1 MYVTDIGNIDFYVL
15 ISLSAIIAGLGL
27 ITNSGAV
34 VIGAML
40 VAPLM
45 SPMVGAG
52 LAMVLGDVR
61 FLRLALGA
69 VLRGALLAVALG
81 ALVGIF
87 QIGNDLTPELMARTQ
102 PSLLDL
108 LIALF
113 SGMAAAYAL
122 SKSNAA
128 AALPGVAIA
137 AALVPPLATAGITFT
152 AGYYVESLGAL
163 LLFITNF
170 IAITVA
176 AALVFL
182 ILGFRPVRAQKKRK
196 EVRARSA
203 RVAVISL
210 LVVSLILA
218 ATTYILN
225 ERSRDAAR
233 IEEVT
238 EQQLYEITGA
248 ELAELTIVKF
258 DDGKLTLDIV
268 ARSTRPISHGEV
280 EQLQAAIGEQ
290 LVADGII
297 DEIEITMTV
306 IRVTELDPLVPPTP
320 TPGPSPTPGPLPVE
334 E

>member
-1 MYVTDIGNIDFYVL
+1 
-15 ISLSAIIAGLGL
+15 
-27 ITNSGAV
+27 
-34 VIGAML
+34 
-40 VAPLM
+40 
-45 SPMVGAG
+45 
-52 LAMVLGDVR
+52 
-61 FLRLALGA
+61 
-69 VLRGALLAVALG
+69 
-81 ALVGIF
+81 
-87 QIGNDLTPELMARTQ
+87 
-102 PSLLDL
+102 
-108 LIALF
+108 
-113 SGMAAAYAL
+113 
-122 SKSNAA
+122 
-128 AALPGVAIA
+128 
-137 AALVPPLATAGITFT
+137 
-152 AGYYVESLGAL
+152 
-163 LLFITNF
+163 
-170 IAITVA
+170 VA

-218 ATTYILN
+218 GTTYILN
-225 ERSRDAAR
+225 ERSRDTAR

-238 EQQLYEITGA
+238 EQQLYAITGA
-248 ELAELTIVKF
+248 ELAELTIVDF

-306 IRVTELDPLVPPTP
+306 IRVTELNPLVPPTP